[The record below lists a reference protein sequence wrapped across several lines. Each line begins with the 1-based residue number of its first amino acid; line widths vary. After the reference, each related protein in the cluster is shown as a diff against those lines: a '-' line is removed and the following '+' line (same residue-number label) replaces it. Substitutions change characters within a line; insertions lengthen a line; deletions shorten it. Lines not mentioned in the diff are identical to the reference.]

1 MAKKSTDTMIDIP
14 AQLGISQKKR
24 KYKLPRKSVWVLACI
39 ALVIIGICGI
49 IYMWRASPDK
59 GQEADIEGCIKQYM
73 TAGKPAA
80 VMELEYSGGYES
92 NYSYNILVDG
102 DIQRVE
108 LTTYCGN
115 FRLRDIWYMASS
127 GNNLIQPEGAAGNVI
142 LENDV
147 DAGFKEGHRYVLMIY
162 ERDKYLS
169 DFYEMEDGWTLFE
182 RDSCFYVDKPENG
195 YIERTDTGYLL
206 PDGSLVSQEKF
217 KDSMENVLRIL
228 Q

>member
-1 MAKKSTDTMIDIP
+1 MAKKTTDTMIDIP

-24 KYKLPRKSVWVLACI
+24 KYKFPRKSARVLACI
-39 ALVIIGICGI
+39 TLVIIGICGI
-49 IYMWRASPDK
+49 IYIWKFMPDK

-73 TAGKPAA
+73 TAGKPVAA
-80 VMELEYSGGYES
+80 LELEYSGGYES

-102 DIQRVE
+102 DIQMVE

-115 FRLRDIWYMASS
+115 FRLRDIWYMVSN
-127 GNNLIQPEGAAGNVI
+127 GNNLIQTEGISCSVM
-142 LENDV
+142 LENDF
-147 DAGFKEGHRYVLMIY
+147 DAGFEEGHCYILMVY

-169 DFYEMEDGWTLFE
+169 DFYEIEEGRTLFE

-206 PDGSLVSQEKF
+206 PDGSVVSRQKF
-217 KDSMENVLRIL
+217 EDSMENVLRLL